1 MGYGA
6 LLGRV
11 AMALA
16 VTLFAGSAEAAAA
29 RTYVANCGNPSYL
42 EFKPDR
48 WSSSCAGGGAEPAHG
63 AVALLRPAVS
73 ACHGTDGTA
82 LVRTRLVA

>member
-1 MGYGA
+1 MGATRLMVFHTWITLQNRILNRGVPFSYARAMGYGA

-48 WSSSCAGGGAEPAHG
+48 WSSSCAGG
-63 AVALLRPAVS
+63 V
-73 ACHGTDGTA
+73 
-82 LVRTRLVA
+82 